1 MATSLSIPKREDW
14 KQVSVT
20 VVMGSVTPQGNNG
33 FVCVISIMMNM
44 VNVHYEKKKTFL
56 AKDSNI
62 TWSPLACSQNERLY
76 L

>member
-56 AKDSNI
+56 VLFWMMFIRYMLILILTFS
-62 TWSPLACSQNERLY
+62 L
-76 L
+76 